1 MLPRLVLFAG
11 WAFYAVTARPVLTN
25 TNFDVEQGTPF
36 TLHYQGCDDGCS
48 IALMTGDSDNLRVEE
63 ELTTSATGDS
73 FTFTLSGLDAG
84 TYAFRITSGSDSSY
98 STQFELD
105 GDSNS
110 SESETAASSETPAS
124 STTASESKSTPT
136 STSTSSASSSS
147 ITGSESSTDSQTTT
161 TSTTS
166 TSSTSSG
173 VSSTISSASQATT
186 TAPSPAKHGLSA
198 GAIAGIVV
206 GVVAIILI
214 VLGALFFWRRRR
226 KQKAAKGS
234 TSSADPRDGQP
245 QIAELEQPK
254 NIDIVVTPATPAEM
268 RGSTPP
274 PPAAE
279 LTGQGR
285 VPELPNTE
293 KATEKELE
301 GDVAAIVPELQG
313 EDKRTE
319 KGLKELEGDVAR
331 TVPELH
337 GEDKAFPAE
346 LPGETARKDNEG
358 QRKKSSV
365 LPPAEL
371 PSSTEGPQ
379 ERETETPSAAQEQL
393 SASASALPKSPSD
406 AGSSPFT
413 EGISPVSP
421 VSDEASQAML
431 MEQYA
436 QLEARRQRI
445 LELKTIEEEQ
455 AALRA
460 RLSKMQ
466 GGNGTE

>member
-1 MLPRLVLFAG
+1 MLPRLVLLAS
-11 WAFYAVTARPVLTN
+11 WAFYTVAARPVFTN

-36 TLHYQGCDDGCS
+36 TLHYQGCDDGCT
-48 IALMTGDSDNLRVEE
+48 IALMTGDSANLRVEE

-73 FTFTLSGLDAG
+73 FTFTLSDLDAG

-98 STQFELD
+98 STLFELD
-105 GDSNS
+105 GDSGS
-110 SESETAASSETPAS
+110 SESETAASSETPAE
-124 STTASESKSTPT
+124 STTTSDSKST
-136 STSTSSASSSS
+136 STSTSTSTPPASSSS

-161 TSTTS
+161 TST
-166 TSSTSSG
+166 SSG
-173 VSSTISSASQATT
+173 VSSTISTASQATT
-186 TAPSPAKHGLSA
+186 TAPSPPKHGLSA
-198 GAIAGIVV
+198 GAIAEIVV
-206 GVVAIILI
+206 GVVAVILI
-214 VLGALFFWRRRR
+214 VLGAFFWMRRRQ
-226 KQKAAKGS
+226 QKAAKGS
-234 TSSADPRDGQP
+234 TSGTDPRDLQP

-285 VPELPNTE
+285 VPELPSTE
-293 KATEKELE
+293 KVTEKELE

-313 EDKRTE
+313 EEKRTE
-319 KGLKELEGDVAR
+319 KELEGDVAR

-337 GEDKAFPAE
+337 GEDKALPAE
-346 LPGETARKDNEG
+346 LPGETARKDNEE
-358 QRKKSSV
+358 QQKRSPV
-365 LPPAEL
+365 LPPIEL
-371 PSSTEGPQ
+371 PSSTQEPQ
-379 ERETETPSAAQEQL
+379 EKETETSSAAQIQP
-393 SASASALPKSPSD
+393 SALASALPKSPSD

-413 EGISPVSP
+413 KGISSVSP